1 MPQFREIINVID
13 RLRDHQGAV
22 VCWGFFF
29 FLLTATLHDW
39 NNLLLYLVLILE
51 SEHFWYK
58 ITLGILNTF
67 YVQVK
72 ARETSFR
79 DPKAPWMSHISF
91 CSKSE
96 PQSFNAQGKK
106 SVPTARQ
113 WGEHTASWMASQIW
127 VLALPG
133 LAADRHCSL
142 NHPHFTIQG
151 LLEGQGGVCLKTSLP
166 PLDCTQLEKQ
176 AWTSHWEWALLIWE
190 ASPATAFTPVTFTPA
205 LNAARSSAMW
215 EGGKKQF
222 SEFGL
227 AGLWATE
234 TMWLLQQ
241 EATVHR
247 GAPSCQRRNPAQWYT
262 CLVFLRHVS
271 DHDGTPVPRLLPGA
285 PHSEQSPGLQ
295 GAFVFLKAGCSLWV
309 S

>member
-1 MPQFREIINVID
+1 MPQLREIVNVID
-13 RLRDHQGAV
+13 RLRDREGAV
-22 VCWGFFF
+22 VCWGFFC
-29 FLLTATLHDW
+29 TTTLHDW

-79 DPKAPWMSHISF
+79 DPKAPWMAHISF

-96 PQSFNAQGKK
+96 PQSFNAQGRK
-106 SVPTARQ
+106 SAQTARQ

-127 VLALPG
+127 VVALPG
-133 LAADRHCSL
+133 LAADLHCSL
-142 NHPHFTIQG
+142 NHPHFHIQA
-151 LLEGQGGVCLKTSLP
+151 LLKGQGGVRLKTSLP
-166 PLDCTQLEKQ
+166 PLDCTQLEKR
-176 AWTSHWEWALLIWE
+176 ACNSHWEWALLTWE
-190 ASPATAFTPVTFTPA
+190 AVPATAFTPVTFTPA
-205 LNAARSSAMW
+205 LKGCKELGDVG

-227 AGLWATE
+227 AGLRATE

-241 EATVHR
+241 EATVNR
-247 GAPSCQRRNPAQWYT
+247 GLPPVSVGILLHDT
-262 CLVFLRHVS
+262 CASF
-271 DHDGTPVPRLLPGA
+271 
-285 PHSEQSPGLQ
+285 
-295 GAFVFLKAGCSLWV
+295 F
-309 S
+309 